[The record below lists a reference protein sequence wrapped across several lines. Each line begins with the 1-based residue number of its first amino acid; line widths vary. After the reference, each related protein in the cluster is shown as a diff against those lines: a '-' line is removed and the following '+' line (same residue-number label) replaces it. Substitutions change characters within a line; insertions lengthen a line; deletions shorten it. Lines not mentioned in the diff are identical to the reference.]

1 MRPIF
6 ILVKDS
12 TNTPFFFVV
21 PPLDLR
27 IESEQDLQIIRIIDL
42 GEKTL
47 IGNRKVEKISFSTF
61 FPSMKSPF
69 FSYILST
76 TPSNGMETLKKLKN
90 DKEKLTLIIPEFNI
104 FFKCYIQTL
113 YFSVTERTG
122 DIDVEITLV
131 EIEKNKTLTDV
142 ARGLLER

>member
-1 MRPIF
+1 MRPTF
-6 ILVKDS
+6 ILVKDN

-27 IESEQDLQIIRIIDL
+27 IESDQDLQTIKIIDI

-47 IGNRKVEKISFSTF
+47 IGNRKAEKISFSTF

-76 TPSNGMETLKKLKN
+76 TPANCMETLTKLKN
-90 DKEKLTLIIPEFNI
+90 NKEKLTLIIPEFNI
-104 FFKCYIQTL
+104 FFKCYIEIL
-113 YFSVTERTG
+113 NFSITERTG

-131 EIEKNKTLTDV
+131 EIKKNKSLTDE

>member
-1 MRPIF
+1 MRPTF

-27 IESEQDLQIIRIIDL
+27 IESEQDLQVIRIIDL

-47 IGNRKVEKISFSTF
+47 IGNRKAENISFSTF

-76 TPSNGMETLKKLKN
+76 TPSNCMETLKKLKN

-113 YFSVTERTG
+113 YFAITERTG

-131 EIEKNKTLTDV
+131 EIEKNKNLTDV

>member
-1 MRPIF
+1 MRPTF

-27 IESEQDLQIIRIIDL
+27 IESEQDVQIFKIIDL

-47 IGNRKVEKISFSTF
+47 IGNRKAEKISFSTF
-61 FPSMKSPF
+61 LPNMKSPF
-69 FSYILST
+69 FNFILST
-76 TPSNGMETLKKLKN
+76 TPTNSMETLKKLKD

-104 FFKCYIQTL
+104 FFKCYIEIL
-113 YFSVTERTG
+113 NFSITERTG

-131 EIEKNKTLTDV
+131 EIKKNKTLSDV

>member
-1 MRPIF
+1 MKPTF
-6 ILVKDS
+6 ILIKENS
-12 TNTPFFFVV
+12 YIPFFFVV
-21 PPLDLR
+21 PPMDLR
-27 IESEQDLQIIRIIDL
+27 IESEQDVQIFKIIDL

-61 FPSMKSPF
+61 FPNIKSPF
-69 FSYILST
+69 YSFLNPFLPNYC
-76 TPSNGMETLKKLKN
+76 METLKKFKE

-113 YFSVTERTG
+113 NFSITERTG

-131 EIEKNKTLTDV
+131 EIKKNKTLIDA

>member
-1 MRPIF
+1 MKPTF

-47 IGNRKVEKISFSTF
+47 IGNRKAEKISFSTF
-61 FPSMKSPF
+61 FPNMKSPF

-76 TPSNGMETLKKLKN
+76 TPSNCMETLKKLKN

-113 YFSVTERTG
+113 YFSITERTG

>member
-1 MRPIF
+1 MRPTF

-27 IESEQDLQIIRIIDL
+27 IESEQDLQVIRIIDL
-42 GEKTL
+42 GEKAL
-47 IGNRKVEKISFSTF
+47 IGNRKTEKISFSTF

-76 TPSNGMETLKKLKN
+76 TPSNCMETLKKLKN

-113 YFSVTERTG
+113 YFAVTERTG

>member
-1 MRPIF
+1 MRPTF

-21 PPLDLR
+21 PPLDLK
-27 IESEQDLQIIRIIDL
+27 IESGQDVQIFKIIDL

-61 FPSMKSPF
+61 FPAMKSPF
-69 FSYILST
+69 FNFVLST
-76 TPSNGMETLKKLKN
+76 TPTNCMETLKKLKN

-122 DIDVEITLV
+122 DIDIEITLF

>member
-1 MRPIF
+1 
-6 ILVKDS
+6 
-12 TNTPFFFVV
+12 
-21 PPLDLR
+21 
-27 IESEQDLQIIRIIDL
+27 
-42 GEKTL
+42 
-47 IGNRKVEKISFSTF
+47 
-61 FPSMKSPF
+61 MKSPF
-69 FSYILST
+69 FNFVLST
-76 TPSNGMETLKKLKN
+76 TPTNCMETLKKLKN

-122 DIDVEITLV
+122 DIDIEITLV